1 MARILFFLLFPLI
14 SIAQYSDYPVKKI
27 LKVEINSS
35 INPAT
40 YSYLKE
46 AYDRAFRE
54 DYEIVLIKM
63 NTPGG
68 LVSTTKDILT
78 LIGGSETPTIVWIT
92 PEGASATSAGA
103 IIASGAHILLMS
115 NGTNIGSATPIEL
128 TGEIKETDQRKKA
141 INSLVGLVQSLAES
155 RGRNPEAFGKMVK
168 DAQTYKSYEAMQNK
182 LIDGIAERESDVIKI
197 LDNRL
202 LTRRGQTVR
211 IVTQNPII
219 NSFDMDMGQ
228 NLLDIFANP
237 TMAYVLFLIGAA
249 LIYLELQAPGG
260 FVAGSIGAVCL
271 IIAALGFQIL
281 PLNIGAMG
289 LIILSFILFF
299 LEIYIVS
306 YGLLALAGIISLI
319 TGSLFLFRTD
329 NAYMELSNAVIISS
343 VLAISLFVILM
354 AAYIYWDKKQHK
366 LRENFYSKLG
376 KHVVVSEVLHSDE
389 PGWFFYHVKFSG
401 EIWKAKSKTLYKE
414 GDSCKVLKEDTEEMC
429 LFI

>member
-1 MARILFFLLFPLI
+1 MVRILFLLLLSLNSF
-14 SIAQYSDYPVKKI
+14 AQYQDYPVRKI

-46 AYDRAFRE
+46 AYARAFRE
-54 DYEIVLIKM
+54 DYEILLIKL

-68 LVSTTKDILT
+68 LVSITKDILT
-78 LIGGSETPTIVWIT
+78 LMGGSETTTIVWIT

-103 IIASGAHILLMS
+103 IIASGAHILLMA

-155 RGRNPEAFGKMVK
+155 RGRNPEAFGKMVR
-168 DAQTYKSYEAMQNK
+168 DAVTYKSHEAMQNR
-182 LIDGIAERESDVIKI
+182 LIDGIADKESDVIKI

-202 LTRRGQTVR
+202 LTRRGQTFRMVP
-211 IVTQNPII
+211 QNPVI
-219 NSFDMDMGQ
+219 NPFEMDMGQ
-228 NLLDIFANP
+228 NLLDILANP
-237 TMAYVLFLIGAA
+237 SMAYILFLIGAA
-249 LIYLELQAPGG
+249 LIYLEFQAPGG
-260 FVAGSIGAVCL
+260 YVAGSIGSVCL
-271 IIAALGFQIL
+271 ILAALGFQVL
-281 PLNIGAMG
+281 PLNFGAIG
-289 LIILSFILFF
+289 LILLSFILFF
-299 LEIYIVS
+299 LEMYIVS
-306 YGLLALAGIISLI
+306 HGLLTLMAVISLV

-329 NAYMELSNAVIISS
+329 NAYMELSNTVIFSAVS
-343 VLAISLFVILM
+343 AISLFIILM
-354 AAYIYWDKKQHK
+354 GAYIFWDKKQHK

-376 KHVVVSEVLHSDE
+376 KHVVVSAILQSDE